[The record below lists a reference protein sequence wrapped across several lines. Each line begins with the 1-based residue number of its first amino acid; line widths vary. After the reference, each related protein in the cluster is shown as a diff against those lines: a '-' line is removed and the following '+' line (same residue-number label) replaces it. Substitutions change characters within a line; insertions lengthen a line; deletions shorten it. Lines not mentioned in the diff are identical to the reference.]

1 MVARA
6 VLDLG
11 SNSFRALLADE
22 VDGELRVSERLK
34 EKVQLFR
41 GYQNDKLD
49 DAAIARGLDCVA
61 RFRQRLVGIP
71 RDHVHV
77 CGTHALR
84 HSANSGVFVD
94 RAEALLGMPLQ
105 VISGEEEA
113 RLIFSGVAHHLPAS
127 PNQRLVID
135 IGGGSTEFALGEGFR
150 PSYTASV
157 PIGCV
162 SYTDAFFGGEL
173 ITDQLL
179 ERARQSAIA
188 EIEAGLG
195 DGVPAVGVNVD
206 IIGASGTIESIIDVA
221 TANGWADGEITAE
234 ALAQTRAALCDQ
246 RWVAGIGLPGLT
258 PDRVDIFPAGV
269 ALVSAL
275 FDFLPIARMRFVAAS
290 MQEGIL
296 YEAVGRKVE
305 DVQWRTVRDLA
316 KRFRVDTDQVAR
328 VTATAQRLFEAVKEA
343 WFATDDD
350 SLKLLGWACELH
362 EVGKQ
367 VAASN
372 YHRHGGYVIGNG
384 ALRGFS
390 ATEQQRLAILVRSH
404 RRGFPALAF
413 GQRDREESVRLMRLA
428 GLLRLAVVLERSRND
443 SDSPS
448 PIGMT
453 VVGREATLEL
463 PQGWLA
469 EHALSRSELE
479 AEIMQL
485 RAAQI
490 ELRLDD
496 LLL

>member
-22 VDGELRVSERLK
+22 VDGELRISERLK
-34 EKVQLFR
+34 EKVQLFK
-41 GYQNDKLD
+41 GYQDGKLAD
-49 DAAIARGLDCVA
+49 EAIDRGVACVA
-61 RFRQRLVGIP
+61 RFQQRLASIP
-71 RDHVHV
+71 RDYVRV

-84 HSANSGVFVD
+84 HSANANMFVTQ
-94 RAEALLGMPLQ
+94 AEALLGMPLQ

-127 PNQRLVID
+127 DGSRLVID
-135 IGGGSTEFALGEGFR
+135 IGGGSTEFALGKGFR
-150 PSYTASV
+150 PTFTASV
-157 PIGCV
+157 PMGCV
-162 SYTDAFFGGEL
+162 SYTDTYFGGEL
-173 ITDQLL
+173 ITDQTL
-179 ERARQSAIA
+179 ERARGAAVA
-188 EIEAGLG
+188 ELTRVLG
-195 DGVPAVGVNVD
+195 DNVPVFDARID
-206 IIGASGTIESIIDVA
+206 TIGASGTIESIIDVA
-221 TANGWADGEITAE
+221 TANGWADGDINAE
-234 ALAQTRAALCDQ
+234 TLAQTRAALCDQ

-275 FDFLPIARMRFVAAS
+275 FDFLPIERMRYVAAS

-296 YEAVGRKVE
+296 YEAVGRQVE
-305 DVQWRTVRDLA
+305 DVQSRTVRDLA
-316 KRFRVDTDQVAR
+316 KRFRVDGSQVTRVAR
-328 VTATAQRLFEAVKEA
+328 TAKRLFAAAEHA
-343 WFATDDD
+343 WFGGDADY
-350 SLKLLGWACELH
+350 LKLLMWACELH

-372 YHRHGGYVIGNG
+372 YHRHSGYIIANG

-390 ATEQQRLAILVRSH
+390 NLEQQRLATLVRSH

-413 GQRDREESVRLMRLA
+413 GQRDRAEGVRLMRLA
-428 GLLRLAVVLERSRND
+428 GLLRLAVVLERTRSD
-443 SDSPS
+443 ADSPE

-453 VVGREATLEL
+453 VADSEATLEL

-469 EHALSRSELE
+469 THALSRSELE
-479 AEIMQL
+479 VEASQL
-485 RAAQI
+485 RAAKI
-490 ELRLDD
+490 DLRLDD